1 MIKLCAFSD
10 EYSSNLDEQIKCL
23 KLNNIKYMEIR
34 GINGKNILDISID
47 EAININEK
55 LKENDIYVWSIGS
68 PIGKV
73 DINTDI
79 NLYYEKVHHICKLAN
94 IFNCKNIRM
103 FSFFNAYDKKDLV
116 FKYLNEFVKIA
127 NKYNVV
133 LNHENEKDIYGDNIE
148 RVLEIY
154 ENVLGIKLVY
164 DPANFIQCG
173 VNSNES
179 LSTLFKLTNYF
190 HIKDAK
196 LDGSV
201 VPAGFGCADI
211 NRLISMVNNDVCN
224 VSLIGFF
231 QYSGIF
237 SYPIIIPST
246 EPTVAPLQS
255 VSKPVST
262 AIQMDF
268 PKSPFPYSSEATTII
283 AFDMV

>member
-10 EYSSNLDEQIKCL
+10 EYSSNLDEQIRCL

-34 GINGKNILDISID
+34 GVNGKNILDISID

-127 NKYNVV
+127 NQYNVV
-133 LNHENEKDIYGDNIE
+133 LNHENEKHIYGDNIE

-211 NRLISMVNNDVCN
+211 NRLISMVNNDVVFSIEPHLFEFVGYKDIDN
-224 VSLIGFF
+224 TKLVNDFKFNNNYEAFNYAVKALKDLLIKNSYIEANEGF
-231 QYSGIF
+231 IK
-237 SYPIIIPST
+237 
-246 EPTVAPLQS
+246 E
-255 VSKPVST
+255 
-262 AIQMDF
+262 
-268 PKSPFPYSSEATTII
+268 
-283 AFDMV
+283 